1 MQTPPR
7 PVLTRAIAAL
17 PDAVVAATFL
27 VIWFSPFAFG
37 PRGVRNAMLTMLIE
51 FIVVHAS
58 GFLGAV
64 AFAPA
69 VARAKKIASLVG
81 FALFYS
87 VFIGAFVLV
96 FDETWPI
103 WVFGWLLL
111 GKFSGALARHRVDDA
126 EVRRQQ
132 AGWAMAA
139 VFYIVGVFLTVML
152 PVPHFGMN
160 ATLLPEFGL
169 TGSGLWV
176 EQPHRVVAF
185 GFLYFAATA
194 WFKWRDFGRRS

>member
-1 MQTPPR
+1 MQTSPR
-7 PVLTRAIAAL
+7 PALTRAIAAL

-27 VIWFSPFAFG
+27 VIWFAPFAFG

-64 AFAPA
+64 ALAPA
-69 VARAKKIASLVG
+69 VSRGKKVAGLLG

-87 VFIGAFVLV
+87 VFIGAFVLI

-103 WVFGWLLL
+103 LVFCWLLL
-111 GKFSGALARHRVDDA
+111 GKFSGALARHRLDDA

-132 AGWAMAA
+132 AGWAMAV
-139 VFYIVGVFLTVML
+139 VFYIAGVFLTILL
-152 PVPHFGMN
+152 PIPRFGMD
-160 ATLLPEFGL
+160 AALLPEFAL

-194 WFKWRDFGRRS
+194 WFKWRAKT

>member
-1 MQTPPR
+1 MTTAPR
-7 PVLTRAIAAL
+7 TVLTRTIAAL

-69 VARAKKIASLVG
+69 VARAKKVAGLLG

-87 VFIGAFVLV
+87 LFIGAFVLI

-111 GKFSGALARHRVDDA
+111 GKFSGALARHRLDDE

-132 AGWAMAA
+132 TSWGIAA
-139 VFYIVGVFLTVML
+139 VFYIVGVFLTVLL
-152 PVPHFGMN
+152 PMPRFGMSE
-160 ATLLPEFGL
+160 ALLPEFAL

-176 EQPHRVVAF
+176 EQPHRVVAAVRWR
-185 GFLYFAATA
+185 GAGDPATGLC
-194 WFKWRDFGRRS
+194 R